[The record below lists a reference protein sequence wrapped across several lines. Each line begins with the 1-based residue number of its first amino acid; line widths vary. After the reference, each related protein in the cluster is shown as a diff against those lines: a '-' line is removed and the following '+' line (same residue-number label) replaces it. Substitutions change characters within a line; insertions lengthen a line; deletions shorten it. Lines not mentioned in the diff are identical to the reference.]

1 MEEISTGP
9 NLSAS
14 HWILYRRFFASAGF
28 TLNLTVMN
36 KHTKKNKQR
45 SYFLKIDLKTQMF
58 LFSNEIHNTIP
69 ESCVRTLN

>member
-45 SYFLKIDLKTQMF
+45 SYFLK
-58 LFSNEIHNTIP
+58 N
-69 ESCVRTLN
+69 